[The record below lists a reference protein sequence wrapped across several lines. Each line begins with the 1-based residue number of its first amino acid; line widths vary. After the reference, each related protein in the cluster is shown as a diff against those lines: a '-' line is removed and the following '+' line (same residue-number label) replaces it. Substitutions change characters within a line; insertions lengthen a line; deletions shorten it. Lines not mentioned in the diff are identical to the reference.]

1 MAPGKYSIHDFPV
14 IDKKTDQNGRENL
27 FNPGAV
33 ILMDKPLNWSSFDV
47 VKYVRSRVPVKKV
60 GHAGTLDPLAT
71 GLLIC
76 CCGKATKTISQF
88 QQLKK
93 VYKATVTFGAS
104 TPSYDSATEPDQTAD
119 WKHIGKP
126 EMEELLNTRFTGT
139 IMQKPPIYSALRVN
153 GKRLYKY
160 ARKGQDVEIADR
172 PVTIFDIQINSF
184 NLPDVKLTVTCG
196 KGTYIR
202 SLAHDLGLALN
213 SRAYLSELRRTES
226 GEYSADNAFT
236 PDEIDVYL
244 NEVVK

>member
-1 MAPGKYSIHDFPV
+1 MASGKYSIEDFPV
-14 IDKKTDQNGRENL
+14 IEKRSDQTEGENL

-33 ILMDKPLNWSSFDV
+33 ILMDKPLDWSSFDV

-93 VYKATVTFGAS
+93 VYSATVTFGAS
-104 TPSYDSATEPDQTAD
+104 TPSYDAATEPDQKAD
-119 WKHIGKP
+119 WKHIQEADLK
-126 EMEELLNTRFTGT
+126 ELLSSRFIGT

-160 ARKGQDVEIADR
+160 ARKGQSVEIAER
-172 PVTIFDIQINSF
+172 PVTIFDIEIDAF
-184 NLPDVKLTVTCG
+184 DLPEVKLTVTCG

-202 SLAHDLGLALN
+202 SLAHDLGLTLG
-213 SRAYLSELRRTES
+213 SRAHLSELRRTFT
-226 GEYSADNAFT
+226 GIYSAKNAFT
-236 PDEIDVYL
+236 PEEIQDYL
-244 NEVVK
+244 SEDKK